1 MRIPLISRALRQ
13 RRIHGLVDRIA
24 LHEAELRDYC
34 AQLIDLT
41 EPGDDLHVEIRRLL
55 EALDG

>member
-13 RRIHGLVDRIA
+13 RRINGLVDRIA
-24 LHEAELRDYC
+24 LYENELRDNC
-34 AQLIDLT
+34 AQLIELT
-41 EPGDDLHVEIRRLL
+41 EPGDDLHVEILRLL